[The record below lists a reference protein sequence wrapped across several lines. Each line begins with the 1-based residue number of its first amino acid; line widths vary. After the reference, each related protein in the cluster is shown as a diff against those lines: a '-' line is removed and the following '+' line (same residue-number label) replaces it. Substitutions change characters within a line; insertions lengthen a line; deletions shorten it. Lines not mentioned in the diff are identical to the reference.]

1 MTLLLHYFPFLIAG
15 TVYGFLFGLIPVA
28 GAMTGLITIYGFIN
42 VFYSDPYSLVVFTT
56 ALVVACG
63 IGDLFSSIVMNIP
76 GAAGSAATMVDGFP
90 MAKKGQAARALSAG
104 IFSSASQGLLWGVLV
119 FLFLPFYAPV
129 VLSFGVPE
137 MLTFLVF
144 AMASVTFVN
153 SHYWMRGLIALALG
167 VFAGTVGLDPITGA
181 ERFTGGWQYLGD
193 GIQIIPVM
201 AGLLAIPEIIEALY
215 MKIAHVPPPKNT
227 NEQIKQGMFDT
238 WRCRWDSIRGGL
250 IGGIIGLMPGIG
262 GAICDWMAYGQTVAM
277 NQHDKIPFGDGNVRG
292 VVGPEGSALS
302 QKATSYVP
310 TVLFGVP
317 GAPFEVI
324 VMSLFMMVGL
334 EMGTVD
340 VLTDQKFFN
349 ALSYGYMGSLLLT
362 FIIALAFIKYASGIT
377 KIPMKYYFLPIL
389 GIIIWSSAQ
398 YTGGW
403 EDYAILGLC
412 SIAGILFKYLKLSRV
427 SFIIGFVLA
436 GRLEKNIIQYSSLYD
451 LADMFTRPISA
462 IIICCTCIVIVYGI
476 FFNKAKINYV

>member
-1 MTLLLHYFPFLIAG
+1 MSLILQYFPFLIAG
-15 TVYGFLFGLIPVA
+15 TLYGFLFGLIPVA

-42 VFYSDPYSLVVFTT
+42 LFHSDPYSLVVFTT
-56 ALVVACG
+56 ALVVACS

-76 GAAGSAATMVDGFP
+76 GSAGSAATMVDGFP

-104 IFSSASQGLLWGVLV
+104 IFSSAGQGLIWGILV
-119 FLFLPFYAPV
+119 FLFLPFYAPI
-129 VLSFGVPE
+129 VLSFGIPE
-137 MLTFLVF
+137 MFVFLIF
-144 AMASVTFVN
+144 AMACVTFVN
-153 SHYWMRGLIALALG
+153 SHYWVRGLIALAIGIFLG
-167 VFAGTVGLDPITGA
+167 LVGLDPITGA
-181 ERFTGGWQYLGD
+181 ERFTGGWHYLGD
-193 GIQIIPVM
+193 GIQIVPVM
-201 AGLLAIPEIIEALY
+201 AGFLAVPEIIEALY

-227 NEQIKQGMFDT
+227 NQQIKQGMMDA
-238 WRCRWDSIRGGL
+238 WRCKWDSVRGGL

-262 GAICDWMAYGQTVAM
+262 GSICDWMAYGQTVAT
-277 NQHDKIPFGDGNVRG
+277 NQHDKIPFGSGNVRG

-324 VMSLFMMVGL
+324 IMSLFMMVGL

-349 ALSYGYMGSLLLT
+349 SLSYGYMGGLLLT
-362 FIIALAFIKYASGIT
+362 FIIAVAFIKHASGIT
-377 KIPMKYYFLPIL
+377 KIPMKYYFIPVLAVIV
-389 GIIIWSSAQ
+389 WSSVQ

-403 EDYAILGLC
+403 EDYAMVALC
-412 SIAGILFKYLKLSRV
+412 SVAGLMFKYLKLSRV
-427 SFIIGFVLA
+427 SLIIGFVLA
-436 GRLEKNIIQYSSLYD
+436 GNLEKNLIQYTSLYEWSD
-451 LADMFTRPISA
+451 AFTRPISA
-462 IIICCTCIVIVYGI
+462 SIIAVTIVAIIYGI